1 MSSTSGGQDLTR
13 ASDQSKM
20 DAHQRAALQLMLTES
35 ASPYRLLPPLTQTF
49 GEAATEAA
57 YQMTCSHSRACGVTM
72 IGIGALVVAWLRG
85 SLHLAG
91 YLTDENA
98 PLRNSPAVV
107 GLYVLM
113 SAASAF
119 LFSFGLYCMQS
130 NKRAMEM
137 RKRLY
142 NCTRAAVIVIYVPLS
157 LLTRLSCSVRN
168 VEEWEW
174 FLLGAVTITGAFL
187 LSAMRLSVLEIVLPT
202 GLLMSSLLVSPASA
216 VNLWHIR
223 PILSIVFIAVC
234 LFWYLCWLEQNH
246 RAAFLAKLNAIRL
259 QSEIQASET
268 SRLEEKTQSLL
279 SLANRKR
286 QEADLERAKV
296 QLMSMTCAPST
307 EGGVSESLHHITK
320 VQREPRL
327 KKAWEDAGG
336 GVMEASTSNPKFP
349 CIAVT
354 SADDIHYSG
363 RALSTKGVIGKE
375 KVIREGSHSFVKVP
389 GEAYLRVSS
398 MAMAFGSCPGH
409 PMLASESQVQYAG
422 VTDML
427 SICMQADASVCRRN

>member
-137 RKRLY
+137 RKPLH

-157 LLTRLSCSVRN
+157 LLTWLSCSVRN

-174 FLLGAVTITGAFL
+174 FLLGAVTITLPFL
-187 LSAMRLSVLEIVLPT
+187 LSAMRLSALERDRAPDRSIDVQPLSVSCKCSQLVAHSSHGLCCVHC
-202 GLLMSSLLVSPASA
+202 GLLVLVSLLA
-216 VNLWHIR
+216 
-223 PILSIVFIAVC
+223 
-234 LFWYLCWLEQNH
+234 
-246 RAAFLAKLNAIRL
+246 RA
-259 QSEIQASET
+259 
-268 SRLEEKTQSLL
+268 
-279 SLANRKR
+279 
-286 QEADLERAKV
+286 
-296 QLMSMTCAPST
+296 
-307 EGGVSESLHHITK
+307 ES
-320 VQREPRL
+320 
-327 KKAWEDAGG
+327 
-336 GVMEASTSNPKFP
+336 
-349 CIAVT
+349 
-354 SADDIHYSG
+354 
-363 RALSTKGVIGKE
+363 
-375 KVIREGSHSFVKVP
+375 
-389 GEAYLRVSS
+389 
-398 MAMAFGSCPGH
+398 
-409 PMLASESQVQYAG
+409 
-422 VTDML
+422 
-427 SICMQADASVCRRN
+427 